1 MVEDKYVGL
10 MLAVSSSLAIG
21 ASFVITKKGLNASME
36 KHGFDGDG
44 FKYLQNP
51 TWWAGII
58 TMVLGEI
65 FNFAAYAFAPA
76 ILVTPLGALSVLI
89 GAVLGSYFLDEQLGL
104 LGKIGCAICLIGSVI
119 IVLHA
124 PPDKE
129 VSSVDEIL
137 NLALQ
142 PGFLFYCAFVAVFSL
157 VMIYKV
163 APKHGRK
170 NPLIYLSI
178 CSTTGSVSIMFIKA
192 FGLAL
197 KMTFAGNNQF
207 THPSTYVFV
216 IMIIG
221 CILTQ
226 MNYFNKALSQFSTN
240 IVNPLYYVTFTTCT
254 LVASCLLFQGFN
266 TTSAVNTL
274 SLLCGFLII
283 FSGVYLLNLSREDP
297 NGNRSL
303 GSHLTDGPPSDAIS
317 GFPTRRSMQ
326 ARRSE
331 EIMHER
337 AAREGR
343 ASYTDRG
350 DRAAL
355 MHDYDVEN
363 QFELGDLADEDSSDE
378 GQRSAKR
385 TSFDEE
391 SQRVGRLSGTG
402 RGRVTKESVQP
413 KRNSS
418 LR

>member
-1 MVEDKYVGL
+1 MVEDKYIGL

-44 FKYLQNP
+44 FGYLQNP
-51 TWWAGII
+51 TWWFGIT

-89 GAVLGSYFLDEQLGL
+89 GAVLGSYFLKEQLGL

-142 PGFLFYCAFVAVFSL
+142 PGFLFYCAFVAIFSIF
-157 VMIYKV
+157 MIYKI
-163 APKHGRK
+163 APRYGKK

-216 IMIIG
+216 IMIVG

-254 LVASCLLFQGFN
+254 LIASCLLFQGFN
-266 TTSAVNTL
+266 TTSAVNTI

-297 NGNRSL
+297 NGNKNL
-303 GSHLTDGPPSDAIS
+303 GSQFSDAPPSDAIS

-326 ARRSE
+326 ARRSG
-331 EIMHER
+331 EIMNER
-337 AAREGR
+337 FLANTGSRR
-343 ASYTDRG
+343 ASYADQGDRG
-350 DRAAL
+350 AL

-363 QFELGDLADEDSSDE
+363 QFELGDLADDSDHE
-378 GQRSAKR
+378 NGKR

-391 SQRVGRLSGTG
+391 ARLSGRLSGTG

>member
-10 MLAVSSSLAIG
+10 CLAVSSSLAIG

-44 FKYLQNP
+44 YSYLRNS

-142 PGFLFYCAFVAVFSL
+142 PGFLIYCLFVAIFSVF
-157 VMIYKV
+157 MIYKI

-192 FGLAL
+192 FGIAL

-216 IMIIG
+216 IMIVG

-254 LVASCLLFQGFN
+254 LIASCLLFQGFN
-266 TTSAVNTL
+266 TASAVNTI

-297 NGNRSL
+297 NGTNAL
-303 GSHLTDGPPSDAIS
+303 GNNMTDGIPSDAIS

-326 ARRSE
+326 ARRSQE
-331 EIMHER
+331 LYLQSNGSGVR
-337 AAREGR
+337 RTSGTGEG
-343 ASYTDRG
+343 AG
-350 DRAAL
+350 L

-363 QFELGDLADEDSSDE
+363 QFELGDLADSDDEDN
-378 GQRSAKR
+378 AKKGK
-385 TSFDEE
+385 SFDEE
-391 SQRVGRLSGTG
+391 GRLGGRASSGSNM
-402 RGRVTKESVQP
+402 RSLRVQRESFQP
-413 KRNSS
+413 KRTSS
-418 LR
+418 PR

>member
-10 MLAVSSSLAIG
+10 CLAVSSSLAIG

-44 FKYLQNP
+44 YSYLRNS

-142 PGFLFYCAFVAVFSL
+142 PGFLIYCLFVAIFSVF
-157 VMIYKV
+157 MIYKI

-192 FGLAL
+192 FGIAL

-207 THPSTYVFV
+207 THPSTYVF
-216 IMIIG
+216 IIVVVG

-254 LVASCLLFQGFN
+254 LIASCLLFQGFN
-266 TTSAVNTL
+266 TTSAVNTI

-283 FSGVYLLNLSREDP
+283 FSGVYLLNLSRDDP
-297 NGNRSL
+297 NGTHSL
-303 GSHLTDGPPSDAIS
+303 GSQLTDGIPSDAIS

-326 ARRSE
+326 ARRSQE
-331 EIMHER
+331 LYLQSNGSRTGQRNSM
-337 AAREGR
+337 G
-343 ASYTDRG
+343 DRG
-350 DRAAL
+350 AL

-363 QFELGDLADEDSSDE
+363 QFELGDLADSDDEDNRGKKASL
-378 GQRSAKR
+378 
-385 TSFDEE
+385 DEE
-391 SQRVGRLSGTG
+391 GRLGGRASSGSNM
-402 RGRVTKESVQP
+402 RSLRVQRESVQP
-413 KRNSS
+413 KRTSS
-418 LR
+418 PR

>member
-1 MVEDKYVGL
+1 
-10 MLAVSSSLAIG
+10 
-21 ASFVITKKGLNASME
+21 ME

-44 FKYLQNP
+44 FGYLRNP
-51 TWWAGII
+51 TWWAGIT

-89 GAVLGSYFLDEQLGL
+89 GAVLGSYFLDENLGL

-124 PPDKE
+124 PPDQE
-129 VSSVDEIL
+129 VNSVDDIL
-137 NLALQ
+137 ELAIK
-142 PGFLFYCAFVAVFSL
+142 PGFLFYCLFVAVFSIF
-157 VMIYKV
+157 MIYKI
-163 APKHGRK
+163 APKYGRK

-192 FGLAL
+192 FGIAL

-216 IMIIG
+216 IMIVG

-254 LVASCLLFQGFN
+254 LVASFLLFQGFN
-266 TTSAVNTL
+266 TTSAVNTI

-303 GSHLTDGPPSDAIS
+303 GNTFSDGPPSDAIS

-326 ARRSE
+326 ARRSGDLQSPYLN
-331 EIMHER
+331 
-337 AAREGR
+337 GR
-343 ASYTDRG
+343 ARG
-350 DRAAL
+350 GQEENRGL

-363 QFELGDLADEDSSDE
+363 QFELGDLADDSDAPE
-378 GQRSAKR
+378 SAKR
-385 TSFDEE
+385 TSFDED
-391 SQRVGRLSGTG
+391 QRSHGRLSGAG
-402 RGRVTKESVQP
+402 RGRVQKETVQP
-413 KRNSS
+413 KRTSS
-418 LR
+418 LRR

>member
-1 MVEDKYVGL
+1 

-44 FKYLQNP
+44 FGYLRNP
-51 TWWAGII
+51 TWWAGIT

-129 VSSVDEIL
+129 VASVDEVL
-137 NLALQ
+137 NLAIQ
-142 PGFLFYCAFVAVFSL
+142 PGFLFYCLFVAVFS
-157 VMIYKV
+157 VSMIYKV
-163 APKHGRK
+163 APKYGRK

-216 IMIIG
+216 LMIGG

-254 LVASCLLFQGFN
+254 LVASFLLFQGFN
-266 TTSAVNTL
+266 TTSAVNTI

-283 FSGVYLLNLSREDP
+283 FSGVYLLNLSRDDP
-297 NGNRSL
+297 NGNKNL
-303 GSHLTDGPPSDAIS
+303 GSHFTDGAPSDAIS

-326 ARRSE
+326 ARRSGE
-331 EIMHER
+331 LQSPFL
-337 AAREGR
+337 GTQSSKGD
-343 ASYTDRG
+343 ASDR
-350 DRAAL
+350 RAL

-363 QFELGDLADEDSSDE
+363 QFELGDLVEDSE
-378 GQRSAKR
+378 GDTSKR
-385 TSFDEE
+385 TSFDED
-391 SQRVGRLSGTG
+391 QRMHGRLSGAG
-402 RGRVTKESVQP
+402 RGRVQKESVQP

>member
-21 ASFVITKKGLNASME
+21 TSFVITKKGLNASAE
-36 KHGFDGDG
+36 KHGFDGDN
-44 FKYLQNP
+44 FSYMRNA
-51 TWWAGII
+51 TWWAGMV
-58 TMVLGEI
+58 TMVIGEI

-89 GAVLGSYFLDEQLGL
+89 GAVLGSYVLQEHLGL

-137 NLALQ
+137 HLALE
-142 PGFLFYCAFVAVFSL
+142 PGFLFYCAFVAIFSVL
-157 VMIYKV
+157 MIYKV

-178 CSTTGSVSIMFIKA
+178 CSTTGSVSIMAIKA
-192 FGLAL
+192 FGIAL
-197 KMTFAGNNQF
+197 KMTIGGNNQF

-216 IMIIG
+216 IMIVG

-254 LVASCLLFQGFN
+254 LIASFLLFRGFN
-266 TTSAVNTL
+266 TTSAVNTI
-274 SLLCGFLII
+274 SLLCGFLVI

-297 NGNRSL
+297 DGRNTLGNGFSDAPP
-303 GSHLTDGPPSDAIS
+303 TDGIS

-326 ARRSE
+326 ARRSTDL
-331 EIMHER
+331 R
-337 AAREGR
+337 SPFLSGNGSARQSLG
-343 ASYTDRG
+343 DRG
-350 DRAAL
+350 AL
-355 MHDYDVEN
+355 MQDYDVEN
-363 QFELGDLADEDSSDE
+363 QFELGDLVEDSDE
-378 GQRSAKR
+378 GDAGGKR
-385 TSFDEE
+385 TSFDEGVRAQNGHA
-391 SQRVGRLSGTG
+391 SPGSVRIK
-402 RGRVTKESVQP
+402 KESVRTSM
-413 KRNSS
+413 KGAER
-418 LR
+418 